1 MSSSGW
7 SKSWIKKDDYQY
19 KFRNQPY
26 ILGPKRHLVVHHY
39 LLADKSE
46 KDPRNNHIHIKYVYH
61 MENHRAVSED
71 VVACSVTIKGRR
83 VFSRKVI
90 TEKINSILGTN
101 FKYNFE

>member
-1 MSSSGW
+1 
-7 SKSWIKKDDYQY
+7 
-19 KFRNQPY
+19 
-26 ILGPKRHLVVHHY
+26 
-39 LLADKSE
+39 
-46 KDPRNNHIHIKYVYH
+46 